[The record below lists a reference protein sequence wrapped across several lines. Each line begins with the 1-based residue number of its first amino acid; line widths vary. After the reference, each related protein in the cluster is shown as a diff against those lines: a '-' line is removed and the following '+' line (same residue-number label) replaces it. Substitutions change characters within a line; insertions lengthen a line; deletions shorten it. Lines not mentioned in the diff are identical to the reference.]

1 MESNAEAY
9 LPVTLS
15 LAKLHLRS
23 LYKAVKSGDIKSIS
37 LFLSNEFEGE
47 GESAEG
53 QQEQAKPHRWLWS
66 WRRMRDEFL
75 RRWIGEQMARQQ
87 ARREVG
93 PEFDLRP
100 PQENPPAPAP
110 GQAPDTNGQTLRQ
123 ARVELEAQ
131 DDPLEWARRRRED
144 MVQDVGDEFGA
155 DDLDI
160 PDFFG
165 DTIGGRGRNDDEG
178 DFVET
183 LAILSLCLVLAY
195 LVYMRQARYDRARP
209 GQVVNPNQVPQLI
222 PPVEA
227 GIVPPA
233 VVAQAEEPVPPQI
246 DNVTNNMPR
255 VTSDEDEEG

>member
-1 MESNAEAY
+1 M
-9 LPVTLS
+9 TLS

-37 LFLSNEFEGE
+37 LFLSNEFDSDD
-47 GESAEG
+47 ESAEG
-53 QQEQAKPHRWLWS
+53 QEQSAKSRRGLWS
-66 WRRMRDEFL
+66 WRRIRDEFF

-87 ARREVG
+87 GRRQVG
-93 PEFDLRP
+93 PEDELRP
-100 PQENPPAPAP
+100 PARDDPPSPAP
-110 GQAPDTNGQTLRQ
+110 GQTAETTGQTLRQ

-131 DDPLEWARRRRED
+131 DDPMEWARRRRED
-144 MVQDVGDEFGA
+144 MMQDAGDEFGA

-195 LVYMRQARYDRARP
+195 LVYVRQARYDGARP
-209 GQVVNPNQVPQLI
+209 RQANNANLQPQPIAAERAAPPPGVQAAAVPAHGEG
-222 PPVEA
+222 P
-227 GIVPPA
+227 
-233 VVAQAEEPVPPQI
+233 AQAQT
-246 DNVTNNMPR
+246 DAGSSNMPR
-255 VTSDEDEEG
+255 VTIDEGEDA